1 MLQFLFKEMCLQQ
14 ESLKAFIAKLRKEKA
29 PHNFFVSLYFIK
41 LLRAKNNQ
49 DRCSLKIMCVYI
61 AKCVV

>member
-14 ESLKAFIAKLRKEKA
+14 ESLKSFIAKLRKEKA
-29 PHNFFVSLYFIK
+29 PHNFFVSIYFIK

-49 DRCSLKIMCVYI
+49 DRCGIKIMRVYI
-61 AKCVV
+61 AKCAV